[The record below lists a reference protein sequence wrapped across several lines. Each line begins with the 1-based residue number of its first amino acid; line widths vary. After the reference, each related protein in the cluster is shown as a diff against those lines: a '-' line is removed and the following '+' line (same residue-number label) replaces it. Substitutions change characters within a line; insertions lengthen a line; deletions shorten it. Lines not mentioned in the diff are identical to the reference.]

1 MNSIIDFYIKSQV
14 YQKSITL
21 SVLSLCHAH
30 VINCVLF
37 LHVSVSPF
45 LSHFSITGLCFPVS
59 LMNCVKEVHWVAVG
73 TPLRGV
79 SMTLSPGAGN
89 NRRNQLLWESA
100 WHSGG
105 AVYKLASRLGQTP
118 ANITSPEGLSQRS
131 PAALRTCG
139 FPRPLSQA
147 LKVSTAARS
156 PHDIMKFIWL
166 NVWHFKLE
174 PQE

>member
-1 MNSIIDFYIKSQV
+1 MTWIYYEYVGCDNDNAEFLHIKERSQDRTIEEWNTKHELNNRFLHK
-14 YQKSITL
+14 KSSL
-21 SVLSLCHAH
+21 SEKYYLKCLRLSLCHAH

-100 WHSGG
+100 
-105 AVYKLASRLGQTP
+105 
-118 ANITSPEGLSQRS
+118 
-131 PAALRTCG
+131 
-139 FPRPLSQA
+139 
-147 LKVSTAARS
+147 
-156 PHDIMKFIWL
+156 
-166 NVWHFKLE
+166 
-174 PQE
+174 